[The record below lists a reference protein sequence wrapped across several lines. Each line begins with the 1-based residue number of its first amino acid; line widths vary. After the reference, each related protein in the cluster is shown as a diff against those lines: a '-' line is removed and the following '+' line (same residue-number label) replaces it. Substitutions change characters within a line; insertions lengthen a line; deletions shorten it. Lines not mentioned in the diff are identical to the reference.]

1 MTESLDVKFGPTI
14 SKLNHKDN
22 HTVTITIESNP
33 KPSWNLTATA
43 VCHGENSSCSN
54 LNLNS
59 ESKESD
65 HLSVD
70 MKQVKFMQNA
80 YQ

>member
-1 MTESLDVKFGPTI
+1 MAEPLDVKFGPTI
-14 SKLNHKDN
+14 TMLNHKDN

-33 KPSWNLTATA
+33 KPSSWNLTATA

-70 MKQVKFMQNA
+70 MKQVNLIQND
-80 YQ
+80 Y